1 VRPRHTAFI
10 SLVLG
15 LSVAAGAFA
24 AVRTVDLG
32 VHSSKASATAKRKAI
47 AHRKHQLDRFEAS
60 LRAALG
66 TKPGKLPRMPHFKPV
81 PKPAAISV
89 TSPAATP
96 VCRSVSAAPAQTP
109 RVVYVQPH
117 KVITIH
123 RHGGE
128 HEQEGHAGQG
138 GGRDD

>member
-1 VRPRHTAFI
+1 VRPVHIASI

-15 LSVAAGAFA
+15 LAVAAGAFA

-32 VHSSKASATAKRKAI
+32 VHSSKANAKATQTAI
-47 AHRKHQLDRFEAS
+47 ARRTHQLDRFEAS
-60 LRAALG
+60 LRAALHSR
-66 TKPGKLPRMPHFKPV
+66 PGKLPRMPHFKPV
-81 PKPAAISV
+81 SKPAVISPAAI
-89 TSPAATP
+89 P
-96 VCRSVSAAPAQTP
+96 VSRSVSSAPAQTP

-138 GGRDD
+138 GGQDD